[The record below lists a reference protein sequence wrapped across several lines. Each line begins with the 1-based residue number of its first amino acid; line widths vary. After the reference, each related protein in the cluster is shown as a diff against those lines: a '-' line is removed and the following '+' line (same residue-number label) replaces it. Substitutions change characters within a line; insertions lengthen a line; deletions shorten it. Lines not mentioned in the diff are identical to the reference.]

1 LFLPTWASSTV
12 SHANMSKRF
21 FYVYEDPDY
30 IDELEADEE
39 LAELAEMDQFHQ
51 QSNKEHENA

>member
-1 LFLPTWASSTV
+1 
-12 SHANMSKRF
+12 MSKRF

-39 LAELAEMDQFHQ
+39 LAELVEMDQFHQ
-51 QSNKEHENA
+51 QLEENHG

>member
-1 LFLPTWASSTV
+1 
-12 SHANMSKRF
+12 MSKRF

-39 LAELAEMDQFHQ
+39 LAELAEMDQFYQ

>member
-1 LFLPTWASSTV
+1 
-12 SHANMSKRF
+12 MSKRF